1 MFLPIATL
9 HRETPMAPA
18 SSNHRMGPAEWGFL
32 LALALLWSSVF
43 FLTKVALGDMRPF
56 TVVVLRL
63 GLGALVLHAVV
74 LASGARMPTAPRTW
88 AAFAGMGALNNVVPF
103 CLIAWGQ
110 TQIGSGLAAILIA
123 STPLF
128 TVLLAHGLT
137 TDERMTP
144 NRLGGVLL
152 GLVGVVVMI
161 GPDALSGGALGGLVT
176 HAPGHVLG
184 QLAILGAAVSYACAG
199 IFGRRFRALPPM
211 VTATGQVTAGALMVL
226 PLALLFDRPWAQP
239 MPGLAAWAAV
249 AAAAVFCT
257 ALGYALYFRIL
268 ATAGATNLLLVTLL
282 MPVGAVWLGMGLL
295 GEHLHAGEVIGMAL
309 IGLGLLANDGRLLA
323 LLRPG
328 RLPAA
333 KPKRATP

>member
-1 MFLPIATL
+1 L
-9 HRETPMAPA
+9 
-18 SSNHRMGPAEWGFL
+18 L
-32 LALALLWSSVF
+32 LALAVLWSGVF

-56 TVVVLRL
+56 TVVALRL

-88 AAFAGMGALNNVVPF
+88 AAFAGMGALNNLVPF

-128 TVLLAHGLT
+128 TVLLAHVWT
-137 TDERMTP
+137 HEERMTP
-144 NRLGGVLL
+144 NRFGGVLL
-152 GLVGVVVMI
+152 GLVGVIVMI
-161 GPDALSGGALGGLVT
+161 GPGALGAGALGGGALGRLVT
-176 HAPGHVLG
+176 PAPGHVLG
-184 QLAILGAAVSYACAG
+184 QLAVLGAAVSYACAG

-211 VTATGQVTAGALMVL
+211 VTATGQVTAGAFMVL
-226 PLALLFDRPWAQP
+226 PLALVFDRPWAQP

-282 MPVGAVWLGMGLL
+282 MPVGAVWLGMAIL
-295 GEHLHAGEVIGMAL
+295 GEHLHAGEVFGMAL
-309 IGLGLLANDGRLLA
+309 IGLGLLAIDGRLLA
-323 LLRPG
+323 LFRPG
-328 RLPAA
+328 RPAAA
-333 KPKRATP
+333 KPKRAVP